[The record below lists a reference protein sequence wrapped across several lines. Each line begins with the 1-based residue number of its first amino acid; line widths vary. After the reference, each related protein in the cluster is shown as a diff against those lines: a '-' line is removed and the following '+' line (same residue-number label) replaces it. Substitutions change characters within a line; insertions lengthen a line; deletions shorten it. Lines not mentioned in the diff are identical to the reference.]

1 MMQFPNPAA
10 NNSTT
15 EDFLSA
21 LLYGGKCL
29 GYKSLSFDE
38 TVAVL
43 LSAVAGGIPAGALYA
58 IIAIEADA
66 TEAGNARV
74 ARFRTDNTAPTAA
87 EGMPV
92 GDNGTFEV
100 KGENLA
106 TLSIIGI
113 TAAKTHSLKV
123 EFYGQ
128 G

>member
-1 MMQFPNPAA
+1 MMQFPDPTSNR
-10 NNSTT
+10 STT
-15 EDFLSA
+15 EDMLSA

-29 GYKSLSFDE
+29 GYASLAFDE

-43 LSAVAGGIPAGALYA
+43 LSAVAGGIPAGAKYA

-74 ARFRTDNTAPTAA
+74 ARFRTDNVAPTAA
-87 EGMPV
+87 AGMPV

-100 KGENLA
+100 KGDNLA
-106 TLSIIGI
+106 TLRIIGI

-123 EFYGQ
+123 EFYGA